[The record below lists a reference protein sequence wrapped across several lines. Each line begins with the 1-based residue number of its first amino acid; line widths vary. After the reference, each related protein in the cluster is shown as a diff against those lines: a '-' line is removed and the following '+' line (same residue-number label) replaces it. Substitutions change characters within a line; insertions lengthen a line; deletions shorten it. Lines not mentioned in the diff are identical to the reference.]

1 MHGKNSDNALAA
13 ERMKRYIAEHL
24 REPITAMDIAKA
36 AGYSQYHA
44 ARVFKGE
51 TGLSPFEYIRRERLT
66 ASARALRGG
75 HIRVLDVAL
84 DYVFDSHEGFTRAFT
99 RGFGISPKK
108 YASCP
113 EPEGWLIPYRYL
125 GRTPLRMEGSV
136 MNQTAVIFT
145 QIVER
150 PARKLILRRSR
161 KAEDYFA
168 YAEEIG
174 CGEGGGSAA

>member
-1 MHGKNSDNALAA
+1 MKGENTSAVQ
-13 ERMKRYIAEHL
+13 RMKRYISEHL
-24 REPITAMDIAKA
+24 REPITAMDIARA

-99 RGFGISPKK
+99 RGFGIS
-108 YASCP
+108 
-113 EPEGWLIPYRYL
+113 LL
-125 GRTPLRMEGSV
+125 
-136 MNQTAVIFT
+136 
-145 QIVER
+145 
-150 PARKLILRRSR
+150 
-161 KAEDYFA
+161 
-168 YAEEIG
+168 
-174 CGEGGGSAA
+174 